1 MRLLGKVYL
10 FFLLFCYIF
19 SFTVLGPINSSMLAG
34 ILSFLPYMYSIKYRL
49 ELTQILSL
57 LYVKR
62 ILACFYIL
70 VLLSIFFPVVHLSFD
85 YYYFSIFLVLFVQFV
100 LGISLFS
107 YIQFKVKAL
116 NLDFHIKRVIVYA
129 FALQSFIQCLVSF
142 VPSLQP
148 IIFYFNGAQSLNES
162 YSQLFASGVRG
173 VALAAGTGFSL
184 SLGYGLSYIIYVDEF
199 FDKLSVR
206 NVFLGI
212 LLVIGTFFAG
222 RTGFV
227 GFFLAFLYYL
237 FGKNHSRSLLKK
249 SLGIVKILFCI
260 SLFCVLI
267 YMFFPSFAKHML
279 ENVFPFAFE
288 PLYKLFD
295 TNSFETDSTNDLME
309 MWKQP
314 VSIKEFLVGAGYYF
328 DPIYQNSYYKGV
340 DIGIFKNLYFWG
352 IVGYFAVIVFQYYQ
366 LYPLRWK
373 KNPSTIFFLYLF
385 AFLFLMDFKA
395 IALGLNK
402 MAFTLIL
409 LIVLFYEQD
418 SSHNSIRS
426 N

>member
-1 MRLLGKVYL
+1 MLGKVYL

-227 GFFLAFLYYL
+227 GLFLAFLYYL
-237 FGKNHSRSLLKK
+237 
-249 SLGIVKILFCI
+249 
-260 SLFCVLI
+260 
-267 YMFFPSFAKHML
+267 
-279 ENVFPFAFE
+279 
-288 PLYKLFD
+288 
-295 TNSFETDSTNDLME
+295 
-309 MWKQP
+309 W
-314 VSIKEFLVGAGYYF
+314 
-328 DPIYQNSYYKGV
+328 
-340 DIGIFKNLYFWG
+340 
-352 IVGYFAVIVFQYYQ
+352 
-366 LYPLRWK
+366 
-373 KNPSTIFFLYLF
+373 
-385 AFLFLMDFKA
+385 
-395 IALGLNK
+395 
-402 MAFTLIL
+402 
-409 LIVLFYEQD
+409 
-418 SSHNSIRS
+418 
-426 N
+426 